1 MLPPDVWNQCSACG
15 TSTTAPP
22 VGKCWVFRI
31 ARVSG
36 WANVVRRSVGPG
48 APVGP
53 TWLRLRQGIG
63 TIYSQPGKLAGQRD
77 AWRKVLIIILAM
89 PVGAIRLGSVLC
101 RMRRMIGWRGCGL
114 RSLPRTWERMT
125 RCSSMELGSGSV
137 DLVICHH
144 TLEHLVA
151 PAVALQEIL
160 RLLRPEGRI
169 WLSVPYERERRYRS
183 FDPGEPNHH
192 LFSWNVQTL
201 GNLVA
206 ETGFLV
212 GTARL
217 GRFGYDRFAAVRSL
231 RWGLGERGYR
241 WIRRGLHLVRPIYE
255 VRVIGHKPS
264 RIGGG
269 GAPQDGRGKRR
280 EAKG

>member
-1 MLPPDVWNQCSACG
+1 MAESAHHYLGDAGRRYQAGKRAVPDAAYDWVARLRAEKFAPHVGTDDTVLEYGAGLGWNLA
-15 TSTTAPP
+15 TL
-22 VGKCWVFRI
+22 KCRRRLGHDI
-31 ARVSG
+31 A
-36 WANVVRRSVGPG
+36 AFLGPG
-48 APVGP
+48 
-53 TWLRLRQGIG
+53 LEERGIEFVAD
-63 TIYSQPGKLAGQRD
+63 TK
-77 AWRKVLIIILAM
+77 
-89 PVGAIRLGSVLC
+89 
-101 RMRRMIGWRGCGL
+101 
-114 RSLPRTWERMT
+114 
-125 RCSSMELGSGSV
+125 ELGSGSV